1 MCLSGQALTLTAQAA
16 ARSLTQSG
24 DGEKDRGNRVDTFR
38 LPFSDPVRTLNGDPR
53 AMVGLRDIE
62 TLWFNTGTLCNIE
75 CLNCYIDSSPTN
87 DSYVYLTV
95 ADVRAALEEVAAL
108 GYGTREIAFTGGE
121 PFMNPDMIG
130 MADLALSRG
139 FDVLILTNAM
149 APMQRPHV
157 KKALLEL
164 RAAHGDRLHL
174 RISIDHYTARL
185 HDEERGKGTF
195 RRTMDGVRWL
205 AGHGFALSLAG
216 RTRWGEDE
224 ATLRA
229 GYAALFAEHQLALD
243 AADPAALVLFPEMDE
258 TALVPEITTS
268 CWDILNVSPDAMM
281 CASSR
286 MVVRKKGAERVTVLP
301 CTLLTHDPGFEMGGS
316 LAEAARADGGNFKA
330 GNVRLNH
337 PHCARFCVLGG
348 GSCTG

>member
-1 MCLSGQALTLTAQAA
+1 MPGA
-16 ARSLTQSG
+16 
-24 DGEKDRGNRVDTFR
+24 DRGPRNDRCDRVDTLR
-38 LPFSDPVRTLNGDPR
+38 LPFSDPVRTLKGEPR
-53 AMVGLRDIE
+53 AEIALRDLE

-87 DSYVYLTV
+87 DSYAYLTLN
-95 ADVRAALEEVAAL
+95 DVRDTLDEAAAL

-121 PFMNPDMIG
+121 PFMNPDMIA
-130 MADLALSRG
+130 MAELALTRG

-149 APMQRPHV
+149 APMQRPRV
-157 KKALLEL
+157 KKALLDL
-164 RAAHGDRLHL
+164 RAAHGERLHL

-195 RRTMDGVRWL
+195 RRTLEGLTWL
-205 AGHGFALSLAG
+205 ARNGFALSLAG

-224 ATLRA
+224 AALRA
-229 GYAALFAEHQLALD
+229 GYAALFAAQGIAMD
-243 AADPAALVLFPEMDE
+243 AADPATLVLFPEMDE
-258 TALVPEITTS
+258 TAPVPEITTA

-286 MVVRKKGAERVTVLP
+286 MVVRRKGATRISVLP
-301 CTLLTHDPGFEMGGS
+301 CTLLTHDPGFEMGAS
-316 LAEAARADGGNFKA
+316 LAEAAQADGGNFNKGA
-330 GNVRLNH
+330 VRLNH

>member
-1 MCLSGQALTLTAQAA
+1 MDTL
-16 ARSLTQSG
+16 
-24 DGEKDRGNRVDTFR
+24 R
-38 LPFSDPVRTLNGDPR
+38 LPFSDPDRTLKGEAR
-53 AMVGLRDIE
+53 AQVALRDLE

-87 DSYVYLTV
+87 DSYVYLTL
-95 ADVRAALEEVAAL
+95 ADVRAALDEVAAL
-108 GYGTREIAFTGGE
+108 GYGTKEIAFTGGE
-121 PFMNPDMIG
+121 PFMNPDMID

-149 APMQRPHV
+149 LPMQRPRV
-157 KKALLEL
+157 KKALLAL

-185 HDEERGKGTF
+185 HDEERGKGSF

-205 AGHGFALSLAG
+205 AQNGFALSLAG

-224 ATLRA
+224 AVLRA
-229 GYAALFAEHQLALD
+229 GYAALLAQDGIPLD
-243 AADPAALVLFPEMDE
+243 AADPAALVLFPEMDDS
-258 TALVPEITTS
+258 APVPEITTA
-268 CWDILNVSPDAMM
+268 CWDILHVSPDAMM

-286 MVVRKKGAERVTVLP
+286 MIVRRKGAADISVLP
-301 CTLLTHDPGFEMGGS
+301 CTLLTHDPGFEMGAS
-316 LAEAARADGGNFKA
+316 LAEAARADGGNFRA
-330 GNVRLNH
+330 GAVKLNH
-337 PHCARFCVLGG
+337 PHCAKFCVLGG